1 MSDFIILTDS
11 SADLGADLTERYN
24 IQVLPLSFIVAGE
37 TYHNYPDNREM
48 APEVFYQK
56 MREGVEATTSAVN
69 VGQYTDFLEPQ
80 LRAGRDVLILSFS
93 SALSATCSASQIAA
107 EELREQY
114 PQRKIYVVDTL
125 CASLGQGLLVCL
137 AAQERAKGRSIEE
150 VRDFAEKKK
159 TGICHQFTVDDLSY
173 LKRGGR
179 ISATTA
185 VVGTMLRIK
194 PLLHVNEEGKLTSVG
209 KARGREASLKA
220 LIDTM
225 ERTIIDP
232 ADQTIFISHSD
243 CLADAQ
249 QVAQMARDRLG
260 VKDAYINYIGPVIG
274 AHTGPGTVA
283 LFYLGVE
290 R

>member
-11 SADLGADLTERYN
+11 SADLGADLTERYD

-48 APEVFYQK
+48 APEVFYRK

-93 SALSATCSASQIAA
+93 SALSATCSAAQIAA

-150 VRDFAEKKK
+150 VRDFAEEKKAA
-159 TGICHQFTVDDLSY
+159 ICHQFTVDDLSY

-194 PLLHVNEEGKLTSVG
+194 PLIHVNEEGKLTSVG

-260 VKDAYINYIGPVIG
+260 VKNAYINYIGPVIG

-283 LFYLGVE
+283 LFYVGVE

>member
-11 SADLGADLTERYN
+11 SADLGADLTERYD

-48 APEVFYQK
+48 APEVFYRK

-93 SALSATCSASQIAA
+93 SALSATCSAAQIAA

-114 PQRKIYVVDTL
+114 PQRKIFVVDTL

-159 TGICHQFTVDDLSY
+159 AGICHQFTVDDLSY

-194 PLLHVNEEGKLTSVG
+194 PLIHVNEEGKLTSVG

-243 CLADAQ
+243 CLADAR

-260 VKDAYINYIGPVIG
+260 VKNAYINYIGPVIG

-283 LFYLGVE
+283 LFYVGVE

>member
-11 SADLGADLTERYN
+11 SADLGADLTARYD

-37 TYHNYPDNREM
+37 TFHNYPDNREM

-80 LRAGRDVLILSFS
+80 LQAGRDVLILSFS
-93 SALSATCSASQIAA
+93 SALSVTCSASQIAA

-137 AAQERAKGRSIEE
+137 AAQERAKGRTIEE
-150 VRDFAEKKK
+150 VRDFAEANK
-159 TGICHQFTVDDLSY
+159 TSVCHQFTVDDLSY

-179 ISATTA
+179 ISAATA
-185 VVGTMLRIK
+185 VVGTLLRIK
-194 PLLHVNEEGKLTSVG
+194 PLLHVNEVGKLTSTG
-209 KARGREASLKA
+209 KARGREAALKA
-220 LIDTM
+220 LVDAM
-225 ERTIIDP
+225 ERTITHP
-232 ADQTIFISHSD
+232 ADQTIFLSHSD

-249 QVAQMARDRLG
+249 KVAQMAKERLG
-260 VKDAYINYIGPVIG
+260 VKDAYINSIGPVIG

-283 LFYLGVE
+283 LFYLGAA